1 MATIDLKTGG
11 MHCSSCSMLIDM
23 TVGDLPGVASAQSDY
38 AKGKTRV
45 EYDPTQ
51 ISPDEIITA
60 IEQAGYTARLAA

>member
-23 TVGDLPGVASAQSDY
+23 TVGDLPGVQSAESDY

-45 EYDPTQ
+45 EYDPKQ
-51 ISPDEIITA
+51 ISPEDIITA
-60 IEQAGYTARLAA
+60 IEQAGYTACLAA